1 MASEDIF
8 RKIDDYFKLEN
19 DIFAEVSEPVTK
31 PNGIVELIR
40 KREDEAISQSPFS
53 PNRVI
58 FLQGIYTHF
67 LQKWLEHYKM
77 NKNIF
82 VIDNSELA
90 DKPFDVM
97 KKLETFLEL
106 SEFYQVL
113 GLVGYNA
120 KVGPKVSTKS
130 RWSLGK
136 IHDNSSGH

>member
-1 MASEDIF
+1 MAPEDIF
-8 RKIDDYFKLEN
+8 QKIDDYFKLEN
-19 DIFAEVSEPVTK
+19 DVFAAVSEPVTK
-31 PNGIVELIR
+31 PNGIFELIR

-58 FLQGIYTHF
+58 FLQGIYIHF

-90 DKPFDVM
+90 EKPFDVM

-106 SEFYQVL
+106 SEFYQE
-113 GLVGYNA
+113 LVCVDYNA
-120 KVGPKVSTKS
+120 KAGPKVDG
-130 RWSLGK
+130 L
-136 IHDNSSGH
+136 